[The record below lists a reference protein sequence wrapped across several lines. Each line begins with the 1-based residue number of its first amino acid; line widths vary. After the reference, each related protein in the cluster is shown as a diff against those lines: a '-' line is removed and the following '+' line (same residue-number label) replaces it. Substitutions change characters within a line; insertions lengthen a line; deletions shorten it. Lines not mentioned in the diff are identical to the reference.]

1 MAGGVLPVARYR
13 GRIYFLF
20 GREAHDGKW
29 SDFGGGKEGKETDW
43 QTAMREGSEELNGFF
58 GSPNEMA
65 ELVKNHGVI
74 ELHNDGYTTFVFEI
88 DYDDNLPDYFGKNH
102 RFIKKHLPRE
112 VTKNNGLFEK
122 SAVAW
127 FSLSEM
133 RRSRQFFRHF
143 YRKILD
149 QLIAN
154 SEEIQGNMR
163 PSGS

>member
-1 MAGGVLPVARYR
+1 MAGGVLPVARHR

-29 SDFGGGKEGKETDW
+29 SDFGGGKEGKETHW

-58 GSPNEMA
+58 GSASEVA

-74 ELHNDGYTTFVFEI
+74 ELHSEGYTTFVFEI
-88 DYDDNLPDYFGKNH
+88 DYDDNLPHYFAKNH

-143 YRKILD
+143 YRRTVD
-149 QLIAN
+149 QLIA
-154 SEEIQGNMR
+154 SSDEIQGNMR